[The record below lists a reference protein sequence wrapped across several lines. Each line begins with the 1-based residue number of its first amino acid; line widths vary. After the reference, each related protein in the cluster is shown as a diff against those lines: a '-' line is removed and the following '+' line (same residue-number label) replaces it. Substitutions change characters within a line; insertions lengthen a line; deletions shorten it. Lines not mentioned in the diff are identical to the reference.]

1 VAEERKLFSASTVF
15 FRADSNSKHRRTASV
30 GPGLTSHDIS
40 DRWLDDG
47 TTGEYDEDD
56 DDVQTLRSNS
66 SFSAR
71 RGRRT
76 LSVDSATHQ
85 RNYLSHQ
92 EERISTPT
100 PPYPSPATSTLPS
113 TSSLTARSLSSSSS
127 RGSAEYRDQSPAQS
141 LSDFRSALTAGIV
154 TRSSSRHSLLS
165 LPPDDHSPPT
175 RASTHSPIIGNVPE
189 ENAVVVD
196 ISKPRNPSSPPSYR
210 LPISNSTASGY
221 PSPPPS
227 PIRPRSSSRT
237 PPTSIAERGRP
248 RGTSRLR
255 FGSILDAFKDV
266 ASKSPQRYT
275 DSEDGER
282 GRTRAKGRGTEGDND
297 TEPGTGMDDVKGG
310 RGRSALGKI
319 SGLLGAEENKES
331 GDGWKEFKPGAFPP
345 SLIISPLVIQCI
357 DLGVYTYPIS
367 FAIPGDSPPSIT
379 CTSGAITWRLKA
391 EVHRPGVLTS
401 KLSTTRDV
409 TLVSMPG
416 EDDSEETGHIHFD
429 QLWESQLQYVISVA
443 GKSFPIGGVM
453 PIRFTL
459 RPLAKIKIYRITL
472 LLEGTPFSLSFDS

>member
-1 VAEERKLFSASTVF
+1 
-15 FRADSNSKHRRTASV
+15 
-30 GPGLTSHDIS
+30 LTSHDIS
-40 DRWLDDG
+40 DPWLDDG
-47 TTGEYDEDD
+47 TTGEYDD

-66 SFSAR
+66 GFSAR

-85 RNYLSHQ
+85 RNYLSHE
-92 EERISTPT
+92 EERISPAT
-100 PPYPSPATSTLPS
+100 PPYPSPATSALPS

-141 LSDFRSALTAGIV
+141 LSDFRSALATEIV

-175 RASTHSPIIGNVPE
+175 RASTHNSIIGNVPE
-189 ENAVVVD
+189 EDAVLVD
-196 ISKPRNPSSPPSYR
+196 ICRQRNPSSHPSYR

-266 ASKSPQRYT
+266 ASKSPQRNT
-275 DSEDGER
+275 DHLDDGER
-282 GRTRAKGRGTEGDND
+282 GRTRANGRGTEGENDN
-297 TEPGTGMDDVKGG
+297 EPGRGTEEVKGG
-310 RGRSALGKI
+310 SGRSALGKI

-345 SLIISPLVIQCI
+345 LSIISPWVI
-357 DLGVYTYPIS
+357 
-367 FAIPGDSPPSIT
+367 
-379 CTSGAITWRLKA
+379 
-391 EVHRPGVLTS
+391 
-401 KLSTTRDV
+401 
-409 TLVSMPG
+409 
-416 EDDSEETGHIHFD
+416 
-429 QLWESQLQYVISVA
+429 
-443 GKSFPIGGVM
+443 
-453 PIRFTL
+453 
-459 RPLAKIKIYRITL
+459 
-472 LLEGTPFSLSFDS
+472 